1 MQSVGK
7 MLRCEREKQN
17 RSLSALATETCITSR
32 YLQAIE
38 EDNLKVLPGEFFYKN
53 FVKQYANA
61 LRMDYSVL
69 EKELARILPGE
80 DIDPLPALSAS
91 YQIAKAEGRITRFPR
106 NKARWVLAL
115 LAVVM
120 VGCSGIYALWQK
132 VQRANDPVEIAQ
144 ATVTHQPPVE
154 EPAVVKA
161 APAPV
166 ATVPSEQK
174 IEPTIEPKSDPKIEP
189 KNEIKNESKPDAS
202 RVSIDVAAK
211 EKTWVS
217 LSSDGRTIFRGILDR
232 SETKLLEG
240 LENARLTTGNA
251 AGIDVRWNGKP
262 IGPLGARGQVRVVL
276 FTPEN
281 FQILAPRKM

>member
-1 MQSVGK
+1 MPSVGE

-38 EDNLKVLPGEFFYKN
+38 EDNLKVLPGDFFYKN
-53 FVKQYANA
+53 FVKQYATA

-69 EKELARILPGE
+69 EKELARLLPTE
-80 DIDPLPALSAS
+80 EIDPLPALSAS
-91 YQIAKAEGRITRFPR
+91 YQIAKAEGRITLFPR

-120 VGCSGIYALWQK
+120 IGCSAVYAVWQK
-132 VQRANDPVEIAQ
+132 VERANDPVEIAQ
-144 ATVTHQPPVE
+144 VISPQSQQ
-154 EPAVVKA
+154 PAVQESAVVNP
-161 APAPV
+161 APAQPV
-166 ATVPSEQK
+166 AT
-174 IEPTIEPKSDPKIEP
+174 EPKLETKTDP
-189 KNEIKNESKPDAS
+189 SK
-202 RVSIDVAAK
+202 VSIDVAAK

-232 SETKLLEG
+232 SQTKILEG

-251 AGIDVRWNGKP
+251 AGLDVRWNGKS
-262 IGPLGARGQVRVVL
+262 IGPLGKHGQVRVVV

>member
-7 MLRCEREKQN
+7 MLRCERERQN
-17 RSLSALATETCITSR
+17 RSLAALATETCITSR

-53 FVKQYANA
+53 FVKQYASA

-106 NKARWVLAL
+106 NKVRWVLAL

-120 VGCSGIYALWQK
+120 VGCSAIYAVWQK

-144 ATVTHQPPVE
+144 VTAPQTQQPAVQ
-154 EPAVVKA
+154 EPAVPKA

-166 ATVPSEQK
+166 AAAP
-174 IEPTIEPKSDPKIEP
+174 IEPKSEPKVEPTVEP
-189 KNEIKNESKPDAS
+189 KNEAKTDAS
-202 RVSIDVAAK
+202 KVSIDVAAK